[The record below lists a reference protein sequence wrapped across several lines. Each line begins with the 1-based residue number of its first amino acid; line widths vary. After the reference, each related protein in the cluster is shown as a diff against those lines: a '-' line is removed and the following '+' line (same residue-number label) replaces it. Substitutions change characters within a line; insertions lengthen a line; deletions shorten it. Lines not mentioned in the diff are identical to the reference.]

1 VVLPII
7 TIVCGFLKDLF
18 SLRNPRTITHLPSGY
33 QMVQSDR
40 KPSITANQVN
50 YIVYKK
56 KCRTY
61 VKYHWQIFTLFDIIC
76 KLTYTRRLVYKTEH
90 LTDNSTLA
98 KVHVVK

>member
-7 TIVCGFLKDLF
+7 TIVCGFLKDIF

-56 KCRTY
+56 FIRHTSSTIDKSS
-61 VKYHWQIFTLFDIIC
+61 HFLTLF
-76 KLTYTRRLVYKTEH
+76 V
-90 LTDNSTLA
+90 S
-98 KVHVVK
+98 